1 MREVVS
7 SASRTRGVA
16 LALLGLVAASAALM
30 WVVMR
35 PGAAT
40 AAGTMFSES
49 QNIATLTP
57 AETKCG
63 EPKTGASRDK
73 GGEASAVFD
82 INGDGIPDIVIVN
95 GSDYYFVDLGERQP
109 DGTVAYAPEAT
120 PHPVGLFGDEKVE
133 HVKALGLTDY
143 DRDGRLDLYF
153 GSSGNGALSLKDPR
167 DLAAAH
173 NPANIETAGLCQDAG
188 FRTAL
193 NDGNGTFSYKP
204 MGKSAVGVTRTPL
217 FADFDGNGSQDLLAL
232 NAPYYGIWWNQ
243 APDPSSLLPG
253 KADGTFGENVL
264 PTAIS
269 DEAGEPEEELF
280 ENEYGQG
287 RIDVKGA
294 VVRDFDGDGKPDVIA
309 GAYSDVWDGEE
320 VLPLGTTSKEGAE
333 VDVDEDG
340 IPDGGWQG
348 AWPHGVIALRN
359 DSIPGHIGFVNESEK
374 ATDEGLGFGDR
385 MDAYEAIPV
394 DLNHDG
400 KLDLVV
406 SGIRNFTGFDSLKYQ
421 TPVIKVYRNVSIP
434 GHIRFEDVTGRSG
447 LQFMNE
453 PTALKAATGGRYPYS
468 FPETPVKTEEGEM
481 PLEIMPNLSA
491 GAAVDIDNDGNP
503 DIVLIDRQFSGSNPI
518 TEEEFSD
525 WLFVNE
531 GGFRFRM
538 IPPAE
543 SGLLHTSRE
552 ISYADLD
559 GNGRE
564 DLVTVNGSG
573 GGQSVE
579 DNNYVW
585 TNDIENENHWI
596 EVKLA
601 GTSDDPLG
609 PEGLGAKVTVYQAG
623 TQNILGDEE
632 MRTEFGYRSRRD
644 AILHFGLAHV
654 DKVDVKVEGLGQ
666 TFEVH
671 DVPVDRQVTLTAPK
685 EAGAPPKVEG
695 TGPNPSPTPDARAA
709 DLAVTL
715 WAAPRH
721 PRPGERVTLHAK
733 VVDRG
738 PDPVQRVVLAA
749 TVPSG
754 ATVPNACVTVK
765 GAGGAD
771 GGKPSRRL
779 SCRLGSLGVR
789 GRREL
794 RFVAHAGR
802 AGSRLRA
809 NVRADAAT
817 PDPNPAGD
825 GAGVVVTAHT
835 HGHGQG

>member
-1 MREVVS
+1 MREVS
-7 SASRTRGVA
+7 RSSRTRAAAVVV
-16 LALLGLVAASAALM
+16 LGLVAASAALM

-40 AAGTMFSES
+40 AAATMFSES
-49 QNIATLTP
+49 QDIATLTP

-63 EPKTGASRDK
+63 EPKAGAPRDK

-82 INGDGIPDIVIVN
+82 FNGDGIPDIVIVN
-95 GSDYYFVDLGERQP
+95 GSDYYFVDIGERQP

-120 PHPVGLFGDEKVE
+120 PYPVGLLGDEKIE

-143 DRDGRLDLYF
+143 DRNGKLDLYF

-167 DLAAAH
+167 DLADAH
-173 NPANIETAGLCQDAG
+173 KPANIEAGGLCQDAG

-193 NDGNGTFSYKP
+193 NDGDGTFSYKP
-204 MGKSAVGVTRTPL
+204 MGTGAVGVTRTPL
-217 FADFDGNGSQDLLAL
+217 FADFDADGSQDLLAL

-264 PTAIS
+264 PAAIT
-269 DEAGEPEEELF
+269 DEAGDREKPF
-280 ENEYGQG
+280 EDEYGHG

-320 VLPLGTTSKEGAE
+320 ELPLGTTSQAGAE
-333 VDVDEDG
+333 VDVNEDG

-359 DSIPGHIGFVNESEK
+359 DSTPGHIGFVNESEK
-374 ATDEGLGFGDR
+374 ATDEGLGFGAK

-394 DLNHDG
+394 DLDHDG

-421 TPVIKVYRNVSIP
+421 TPVIKLYRNVSIP
-434 GHIRFEDVTGRSG
+434 GHIRFEDRTEQSG

-491 GAAVDIDNDGNP
+491 GAAVDVDNDGNP
-503 DIVLIDRQFSGSNPI
+503 DIVLIDRQFTGSNPI
-518 TEEEFSD
+518 TGEEFSD

-559 GNGRE
+559 GDGRE

-596 EVKLA
+596 EVKLV
-601 GTSDDPLG
+601 GTREDPLG

-623 TQNILGDEE
+623 TENILGDEE

-644 AILHFGLAHV
+644 AVLHFGLAHV
-654 DKVDVKVEGLGQ
+654 DRVDIKVEGVGQ
-666 TFEVH
+666 TFEAR

-685 EAGAPPKVEG
+685 EAGEPPRVEG
-695 TGPNPSPTPDARAA
+695 ARLDSMPPDVGVA

-715 WAAPRH
+715 RAAPRH

-738 PDPVQRVVLAA
+738 PNPAQRVVLAA

-754 ATVPNACVTVK
+754 ATVPNACVAAK
-765 GAGGAD
+765 GAGGPGT
-771 GGKPSRRL
+771 GGKPARRL
-779 SCRLGSLGVR
+779 TCRLGSLGV
-789 GRREL
+789 GGHREL
-794 RFVAHAGR
+794 RFVVHAGR

-809 NVRADAAT
+809 SVRADAAT
-817 PDPNPAGD
+817 PDPNPV
-825 GAGVVVTAHT
+825 GAGVAVAAHRAT
-835 HGHGQG
+835 HHRARSGA